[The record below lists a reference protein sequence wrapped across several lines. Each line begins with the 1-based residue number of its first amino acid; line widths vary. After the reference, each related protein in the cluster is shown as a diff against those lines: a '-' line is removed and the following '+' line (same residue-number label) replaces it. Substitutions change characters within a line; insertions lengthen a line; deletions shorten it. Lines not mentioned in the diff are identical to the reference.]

1 MDMARLSLAV
11 ALLTVCRAVARLA
24 AWVAPVVAASLVP
37 IEAGAQDR
45 AVDQRWRIV
54 VERDTMAIGPLDDVR
69 LWAGLRAAK
78 NEEVRRCVWELHQ
91 RANEVALLRSA
102 LDLSRKSDK
111 ANAELVGDLNE
122 AVIQQANRLSK
133 SRRRGKLKSL
143 LSGVLSGA
151 ATGAGMGYASGKQGG
166 AVIGG
171 AIGALGGAALG
182 ALIDTIIR

>member
-11 ALLTVCRAVARLA
+11 ALLMVCRAVARLA
-24 AWVAPVVAASLVP
+24 AWVAPVLATGVLP
-37 IEAGAQDR
+37 IAAGAQDR

-78 NEEVRRCVWELHQ
+78 NDEVRRCVWELHQ

-122 AVIQQANRLSK
+122 ALVNQSDRLAK
-133 SRRRGKLKSL
+133 AERKARRRSPVVWGL
-143 LSGVLSGA
+143 A
-151 ATGAGMGYASGKQGG
+151 G
-166 AVIGG
+166 AVVGI
-171 AIGALGGAALG
+171 LGTAYL
-182 ALIDTIIR
+182 TR